1 MALKQTVK
9 KLLQRS
15 VIAFAIVVLP
25 GLAPA
30 SAADAA
36 WFGVWK
42 LDRAHSHL
50 VGASITIGR
59 IPHGYHFDFGAVSFD
74 VGDDGRDYPTVPS
87 RTTSLKAVGKLEW
100 LRVHKIDGKEVDRS
114 IIQVTPDQQTLLI
127 HTVAKLPGGG
137 THVSEDRLQRVGSGV
152 GLAGTWRGSV
162 AGINVAKTLVLADA
176 GAGKVRWQFP
186 DDAQY
191 FVAVPDG
198 APAAYHGA
206 HAVPGVTV
214 RLHAISGVQ
223 MRWTEFVQGKPYQ
236 QGIDQLSAHGRS
248 LTETTWFVAK
258 PGERQEAVYHR
269 D

>member
-1 MALKQTVK
+1 MAWK
-9 KLLQRS
+9 RS
-15 VIAFAIVVLP
+15 VKNILRKCGAAVAVVGFSCCSFAFAP
-25 GLAPA
+25 H
-30 SAADAA
+30 AA

-42 LDRAHSHL
+42 LDRAQSHL

-87 RTTSLKAVGKLEW
+87 RTTSLMAVSGSEW
-100 LRVHKIDGKEVDRS
+100 LRVHKIDGKEVDHS
-114 IIQVTPDQQTLLI
+114 IIKVTPDQRTLLI
-127 HTVAKLPGGG
+127 HTVALQPGGG
-137 THVSEDRLQRVGSGV
+137 THVSDERMQRVGG
-152 GLAGTWRGSV
+152 GTELAGTWRSSA
-162 AGINVAKTLVLADA
+162 AGINVATTLVLTDA

-191 FVAVPDG
+191 FVARPDG
-198 APAAYHGA
+198 TPASYRGA

-214 RLHAISGVQ
+214 KLYAISGTE

-236 QGIDQLSAHGRS
+236 QGVDKLSAQGRT
-248 LTETTWFVAK
+248 LTEATWFVAK

-269 D
+269 S